1 MKGLEDL
8 KVRIS
13 DGHWLHFELLTEV
26 CSQENLLQ
34 MHKHCLNLLLVREG
48 DEGEDIDGYKMEY
61 LKISLK
67 QKLHKAFGK
76 M

>member
-26 CSQENLLQ
+26 CSHRRIFYKCINTALTCYLLG
-34 MHKHCLNLLLVREG
+34 REMR
-48 DEGEDIDGYKMEY
+48 ERI
-61 LKISLK
+61 LKGIRWSI
-67 QKLHKAFGK
+67 
-76 M
+76 